1 MRVVFGHQCPV
12 HCWAIQLNPRL
23 LGVLGVNV
31 CVPVMLKT
39 PRDAAKTGKNAW
51 EHAGKFD
58 IIVVIYMP
66 EQG

>member
-1 MRVVFGHQCPV
+1 
-12 HCWAIQLNPRL
+12 
-23 LGVLGVNV
+23 
-31 CVPVMLKT
+31 MLKT